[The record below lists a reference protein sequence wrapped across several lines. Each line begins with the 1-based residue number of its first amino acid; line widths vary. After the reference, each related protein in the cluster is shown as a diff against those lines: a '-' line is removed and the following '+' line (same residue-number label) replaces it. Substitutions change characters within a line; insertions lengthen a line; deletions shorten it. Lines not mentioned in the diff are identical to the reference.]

1 MRTHLFKNGPEALAA
16 LVQRLRSRKVDL
28 SERHIV
34 LTPDRYTQ
42 TVERALFCGG
52 GALDCEEIGRAH
64 V

>member
-42 TVERALFCGG
+42 TVERALF
-52 GALDCEEIGRAH
+52 
-64 V
+64 